1 VYPLTPL
8 GMGACSDGDN
18 CTIADTCDGD
28 GGCLGTRVTC
38 NPNQC
43 QTANGCNTMGLCQF
57 IPRTGQACDAGMSTP
72 GSCDAMGTCTS
83 TPPPLFPFVTSNF
96 TEAQLPA
103 TAGAT
108 FNQSCDVTINTA
120 GTPSIS
126 ANGCGLTLP
135 PFVIITP
142 TNGQS
147 TVLFRLASMT
157 LTSGTLTLTG
167 DRPAIFAVTGSVSV
181 ANGARILAA
190 NQNAPADCGNGG
202 SGGTQG
208 SGNGRGGGGGGGF
221 GTAGGIGGTS
231 GGGGAGSVGVANGT
245 DDLKPIRGGCR
256 GGNGT
261 NTGGNGGGSVQ
272 LTAAAVLSVSG
283 IITAPGRGGP
293 GGDTGG
299 ESGAGGGSGGA
310 ILLEATTLTLNAMSV
325 LAANGGGGGEGG
337 SLFQGED
344 GQNGTES
351 ATQAQGG
358 TNGNLFG
365 GNGGNGAASSG
376 ASGAGQNVGNDVGGG
391 GGGGGA
397 GRIRLNA
404 AGLCTRS
411 GTQSPTPSTSG
422 CP

>member
-1 VYPLTPL
+1 
-8 GMGACSDGDN
+8 MGACSDGDN